1 MLIKKNYN
9 VKSLAETLDGA
20 LSVALDDGKIAVEI
34 GLLEANDILDVL
46 NETNKR
52 EQKHQTLESA
62 CNFMEMEDGTQTN
75 EMELHNKKDEN
86 SNILRSMDC
95 NLDEIERSDCFGTYD
110 GDIECEC
117 CDSKKECMNETK
129 EREGCFGKSYGKRPI
144 IICETCKYAKR
155 CEGLTKHE

>member
-34 GLLEANDILDVL
+34 GLLEASEILDVL
-46 NETNKR
+46 NEINKR

-75 EMELHNKKDEN
+75 EMELHNKKDAN
-86 SNILRSMDC
+86 GNILRSVGCFGCHIAGDGKC
-95 NLDEIERSDCFGTYD
+95 NLCIYER
-110 GDIECEC
+110 
-117 CDSKKECMNETK
+117 ECMNETK
-129 EREGCFGKSYGKRPI
+129 ERERCFGKSYGKRPI
-144 IICETCKYAKR
+144 IICGTCKYAKR
-155 CEGLTKHE
+155 CEVLTKHE

>member
-9 VKSLAETLDGA
+9 VKSLAETLEGA
-20 LSVALDDGKIAVEI
+20 LSVAIDDREVTVEI
-34 GLLEANDILDVL
+34 GLLEASDILDVL

-75 EMELHNKKDEN
+75 EMELHNKKDAN
-86 SNILRSMDC
+86 GNILRSMDC

-117 CDSKKECMNETK
+117 CDSEKECMNETK
-129 EREGCFGKSYGKRPI
+129 EREKCFGKSYGKRPI
-144 IICETCKYAKR
+144 VVCGTCKCSEQ
-155 CEGLTKHE
+155 CEVLTKHE

>member
-20 LSVALDDGKIAVEI
+20 LSVALDDGKIVVEI

-62 CNFMEMEDGTQTN
+62 CKFMEMEDGTQTN
-75 EMELHNKKDEN
+75 EMELHNKKDAN
-86 SNILRSMDC
+86 GNILRSMDC
-95 NLDEIERSDCFGTYD
+95 NLDEIERGDCFGTYD
-110 GDIECEC
+110 GDIKCEC

-129 EREGCFGKSYGKRPI
+129 ERERCFGKSYEKRPI
-144 IICETCKYAKR
+144 IICETCKYVKR
-155 CEGLTKHE
+155 CEVLTKHE

>member
-20 LSVALDDGKIAVEI
+20 LSVALDDGKIVVEI
-34 GLLEANDILDVL
+34 GLLEANDILDIL

-62 CNFMEMEDGTQTN
+62 CNFM

-117 CDSKKECMNETK
+117 CDSK
-129 EREGCFGKSYGKRPI
+129 
-144 IICETCKYAKR
+144 
-155 CEGLTKHE
+155 